1 MTLGKRQENKFC
13 VIFLF
18 PVSRF
23 NFIESFWRSEN
34 QNKFFFSLACI
45 TIWNNIVVNLHR
57 HCRKYKQKNHHESQ
71 KVFLWVTVSIKTAT
85 LKNKKYTIKKRKIC
99 VL

>member
-18 PVSRF
+18 PVSRFNFIESFWRSEKQNKFFFLSLVSRF

-57 HCRKYKQKNHHESQ
+57 HCGK
-71 KVFLWVTVSIKTAT
+71 
-85 LKNKKYTIKKRKIC
+85 
-99 VL
+99 